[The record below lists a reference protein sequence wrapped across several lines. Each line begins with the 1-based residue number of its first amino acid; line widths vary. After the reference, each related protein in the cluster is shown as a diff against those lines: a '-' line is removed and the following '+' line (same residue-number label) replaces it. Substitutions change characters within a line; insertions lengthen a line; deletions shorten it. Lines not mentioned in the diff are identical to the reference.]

1 MDFMTTKEAALK
13 WGLTNRMVQYYCKE
27 GKIQK
32 AEKIDESHSA
42 AVFLFHILNM
52 YLKISKVKYTIPLF
66 QFTFIR

>member
-32 AEKIDESHSA
+32 AENRKHVA
-42 AVFLFHILNM
+42 T
-52 YLKISKVKYTIPLF
+52 SKRCKETY
-66 QFTFIR
+66 